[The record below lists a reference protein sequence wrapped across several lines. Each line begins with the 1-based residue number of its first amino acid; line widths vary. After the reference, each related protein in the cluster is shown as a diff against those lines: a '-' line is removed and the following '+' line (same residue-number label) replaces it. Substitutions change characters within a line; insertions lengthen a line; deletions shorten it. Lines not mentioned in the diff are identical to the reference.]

1 MDNEI
6 NARSTRARARKREK
20 ISNAQ
25 ANLVKTDGLS
35 YLDQL
40 HARIESLE
48 AQSRSVQGV
57 GSNTEALSSGPVQ
70 LNARYSSRNPP
81 TSPLG
86 ETRTSSR
93 SESNSLTN
101 ALVTSEPQIKVHRYG
116 HAAYLGHSSTLS
128 FSRNVRN
135 LLQQSSPI
143 ADPGSVSM
151 ERQDR
156 SYART
161 LPPIALDLSSI
172 AFPKLSYAEYLTNTV
187 IVHIGSLY
195 SIFDADIFLQRLRT
209 FYDDRDKDLE
219 IEASLWHI
227 QMLLI
232 LAFGK
237 SIQSREHSDMGPSGM
252 NYFTLAIEAMPDIRR
267 LYEDP
272 LLSIEVLCLSALFMH
287 ATDLLQEA
295 YVTIGQA
302 LRISVTKVLNKGFP
316 EALRSSNFEYQR
328 RLWWTVYC
336 IDRKCAAML
345 GSPSVMRDDD
355 ISIPFPEIKPGD
367 ESQNAFAIHAILSS
381 HLGKILDA
389 IYGVH
394 DQQRNFLLEVKSILS
409 RIAET
414 YVILRQHLPL
424 DVQLPSQPISRE
436 SATLHLLLHQCVILT
451 VRPVLFSLL
460 KPLLTSNAPIP
471 DARHSSSPFE
481 SMLKMCIESAVQILK
496 IMSILKQQMMCDIF
510 LPYDIDALFS
520 AAFALILIDIIRPA
534 NELLWDLPQV
544 MNLLGEFVSRRVAP
558 AQAYR
563 SDLVQ
568 ILELHTK
575 LRGSNCRQHQVTGN
589 MFNVSLVPGL
599 DEYAITH
606 PGQLVAHSQPQL
618 DLMQLWSTYS
628 LPRQSH
634 VRIIFSL
641 SLNRMLI
648 RSASYWATTQ
658 AIKANGMVFLSG
670 QIPADSQ
677 ARLIEGTIAE
687 KTHKMCQNA
696 KAILE
701 EAGSSLDKVARV
713 YFQNMDDMKD
723 MNEVYAEYFPHKPA
737 RSACESPRLPAGAS
751 MEMDIIALQ

>member
-1 MDNEI
+1 MPMSSIVRSEVKQMDNEI
-6 NARSTRARARKREK
+6 NVPSTRARTRKREK
-20 ISNAQ
+20 ISNA
-25 ANLVKTDGLS
+25 

-48 AQSRSVQGV
+48 AQSRSVQGLN
-57 GSNTEALSSGPVQ
+57 STTEALSSGSVQ
-70 LNARYSSRNPP
+70 LNARYPSRNPP
-81 TSPLG
+81 QSPLG
-86 ETRTSSR
+86 ETRTPSR
-93 SESNSLTN
+93 SESSSLTN
-101 ALVTSEPQIKVHRYG
+101 TLVTSEPQIKVHRYG

-135 LLQQSSPI
+135 LLQRSSPI
-143 ADPGSVSM
+143 ADPGSISM
-151 ERQDR
+151 ERQDI
-156 SYART
+156 SYTRT
-161 LPPIALDLSSI
+161 LPPIALDLSNI
-172 AFPKLSYAEYLTNTV
+172 ALPKLSYAEYLTNTV

-195 SIFDADIFLQRLRT
+195 SIIDADMFLQRLRR

-219 IEASLWHI
+219 IDASLWHI

-237 SIQSREHSDMGPSGM
+237 SIQSREHSEMGPSGM
-252 NYFTLAIEAMPDIRR
+252 TYFTLAIEAMPDIRR

-272 LLSIEVLCLSALFMH
+272 LLSIEVLCLAALFMH

-302 LRISVTKVLNKGFP
+302 LRISVTKVLHKRFP

-389 IYGVH
+389 IYG
-394 DQQRNFLLEVKSILS
+394 
-409 RIAET
+409 
-414 YVILRQHLPL
+414 
-424 DVQLPSQPISRE
+424 
-436 SATLHLLLHQCVILT
+436 CVILT

-460 KPLLTSNAPIP
+460 KPLLASNAPIP
-471 DARHSSSPFE
+471 DGRHSSSPFE

-496 IMSILKQQMMCDIF
+496 IMSILKQHMMCDIF

-520 AAFALILIDIIRPA
+520 GAFALILIDIIRPA

-575 LRGSNCRQHQVTGN
+575 LRGNNCRQHQDTGT
-589 MFNVSLVPGL
+589 MFNMSLVPGL
-599 DEYAITH
+599 DEYAITQ
-606 PGQLVAHSQPQL
+606 PGQLGISPDPLWANIRDGNGVGDPAHPNTILSVIDDLNVEGFDISDTDML
-618 DLMQLWSTYS
+618 D
-628 LPRQSH
+628 
-634 VRIIFSL
+634 
-641 SLNRMLI
+641 
-648 RSASYWATTQ
+648 
-658 AIKANGMVFLSG
+658 
-670 QIPADSQ
+670 
-677 ARLIEGTIAE
+677 
-687 KTHKMCQNA
+687 NA
-696 KAILE
+696 WMW
-701 EAGSSLDKVARV
+701 D
-713 YFQNMDDMKD
+713 MDDMST
-723 MNEVYAEYFPHKPA
+723 N
-737 RSACESPRLPAGAS
+737 
-751 MEMDIIALQ
+751 I

>member
-1 MDNEI
+1 MPMSSIVRSEVEQMDNEI
-6 NARSTRARARKREK
+6 NVRSTRARARKREK
-20 ISNAQ
+20 ISNA
-25 ANLVKTDGLS
+25 

-48 AQSRSVQGV
+48 AQSRSVQGLN
-57 GSNTEALSSGPVQ
+57 STTEALSSGSVQ
-70 LNARYSSRNPP
+70 LNARYPSINPP
-81 TSPLG
+81 QSPLG
-86 ETRTSSR
+86 ETRTPSR
-93 SESNSLTN
+93 SESSSLTN
-101 ALVTSEPQIKVHRYG
+101 TLVTSEPQIKVHRYG
-116 HAAYLGHSSTLS
+116 HAGASAVFYLEETDMLTALAYLGHSSTLS

-135 LLQQSSPI
+135 LLQRSSPI

-151 ERQDR
+151 ERQDI
-156 SYART
+156 SYTRT
-161 LPPIALDLSSI
+161 LPPIALDLSGI
-172 AFPKLSYAEYLTNTV
+172 ALPKLSYAEYLTNTV

-195 SIFDADIFLQRLRT
+195 SIFDADVFLQRLRR

-219 IEASLWHI
+219 IDASLWHI

-237 SIQSREHSDMGPSGM
+237 SIQSREHSEMGPSGM
-252 NYFTLAIEAMPDIRR
+252 TYFTLAIEAMPDIRR

-272 LLSIEVLCLSALFMH
+272 LLSIEVLCLAALFMH

-302 LRISVTKVLNKGFP
+302 LRISVTKVLNKRFP

-389 IYGVH
+389 IYG
-394 DQQRNFLLEVKSILS
+394 
-409 RIAET
+409 
-414 YVILRQHLPL
+414 
-424 DVQLPSQPISRE
+424 
-436 SATLHLLLHQCVILT
+436 CVILT

-460 KPLLTSNAPIP
+460 KPLLASNAPIP
-471 DARHSSSPFE
+471 DGRHSSSPFE

-575 LRGSNCRQHQVTGN
+575 LRGNNCRQHQDTGT
-589 MFNVSLVPGL
+589 MFNMSLVPGL
-599 DEYAITH
+599 DEYAITQ
-606 PGQLVAHSQPQL
+606 PGQLGISPDPLWANIRDGNVAGDPAHPNTILSVIDDLNVEGFDISDTDML
-618 DLMQLWSTYS
+618 DNAWI
-628 LPRQSH
+628 RA
-634 VRIIFSL
+634 FSA
-641 SLNRMLI
+641 SI
-648 RSASYWATTQ
+648 RSFAAMEHVFSPKAVAPIGPYTQ

-687 KTHKMCQNA
+687 RTHKMCQNA
-696 KAILE
+696 KAVLE
-701 EAGSSLDKVARV
+701 EAGSSLDKAVRV
-713 YFQNMDDMKD
+713 YFQNMDDMKE

>member
-6 NARSTRARARKREK
+6 NVRSTRTRARKREK
-20 ISNAQ
+20 ISNACIGCR
-25 ANLVKTDGLS
+25 NSKTRCSGRHPCERCIRRKETCVFEEKEKKVAVSVD

-48 AQSRSVQGV
+48 AQSRSVQGLD
-57 GSNTEALSSGPVQ
+57 SNTEALSSSSVQ
-70 LNARYSSRNPP
+70 LNARPSLRNPP
-81 TSPLG
+81 DSPLN
-86 ETRTSSR
+86 ETGTPSR
-93 SESNSLTN
+93 SESSSLTN
-101 ALVTSEPQIKVHRYG
+101 TLVTSGPQIKVHRYG
-116 HAAYLGHSSTLS
+116 HVAYLGHSSTLS

-151 ERQDR
+151 ERQDI
-156 SYART
+156 SYTRT
-161 LPPIALDLSSI
+161 LPPIGLDLSSI
-172 AFPKLSYAEYLTNTV
+172 ALPKPSYAEYLTSTV

-195 SIFDADIFLQRLRT
+195 SIFDADIFLQRMRR
-209 FYDDRDKDLE
+209 FYDDRDKGLE
-219 IEASLWHI
+219 ADASLWHI
-227 QMLLI
+227 QMLLV

-237 SIQSREHSDMGPSGM
+237 SIQSREHSEMGPSGM
-252 NYFTLAIEAMPDIRR
+252 AYFTLAIEAMPDIRR

-272 LLSIEVLCLSALFMH
+272 LLSIEVLCLAALFMH

-302 LRISVTKVLNKGFP
+302 LRISVTKVLNKKFP

-414 YVILRQHLPL
+414 YIVLRQHLPL
-424 DVQLPSQPISRE
+424 DVQQPGQPISRE

-460 KPLLTSNAPIP
+460 KPLLALGAPVP
-471 DARHSSSPFE
+471 NARHSSSPFE
-481 SMLKMCIESAVQILK
+481 SMLRMCIESAVQILM

-575 LRGSNCRQHQVTGN
+575 LRGNNSRQHQDTGN

-606 PGQLVAHSQPQL
+606 PGQLGISP
-618 DLMQLWSTYS
+618 DPLWSNIRDGNGVGDPAHPNT
-628 LPRQSH
+628 
-634 VRIIFSL
+634 IL
-641 SLNRMLI
+641 SVIDDLNVEGFDILDTAML
-648 RSASYWATTQ
+648 
-658 AIKANGMVFLSG
+658 
-670 QIPADSQ
+670 D
-677 ARLIEGTIAE
+677 
-687 KTHKMCQNA
+687 NA
-696 KAILE
+696 WMW
-701 EAGSSLDKVARV
+701 D
-713 YFQNMDDMKD
+713 MDDMST
-723 MNEVYAEYFPHKPA
+723 N
-737 RSACESPRLPAGAS
+737 
-751 MEMDIIALQ
+751 I

>member
-6 NARSTRARARKREK
+6 NVRSTRAQVRRREK
-20 ISNAQ
+20 INNACISCRNSK
-25 ANLVKTDGLS
+25 ARCSGKHPCDRCIRRKETCVFEEKEKKAAVSVN

-40 HARIESLE
+40 HARIELLE
-48 AQSRSVQGV
+48 AQLQSQSARDKTPDAGSNSVQLEHQEIPSPSR
-57 GSNTEALSSGPVQ
+57 GSSEGPSGLNGRSQSEAL
-70 LNARYSSRNPP
+70 
-81 TSPLG
+81 
-86 ETRTSSR
+86 
-93 SESNSLTN
+93 TN
-101 ALVTSEPQIKVHRYG
+101 TLVTSEPQIKVHRYG

-151 ERQDR
+151 ERQDI
-156 SYART
+156 SYIRT

-172 AFPKLSYAEYLTNTV
+172 PLPKLSYAKYLTNTV

-195 SIFDADIFLQRLRT
+195 SIFDSEKFLRRLQS
-209 FYDDRDKDLE
+209 FYDGRE
-219 IEASLWHI
+219 NGSVPEANLWHI
-227 QMLLI
+227 QMLMV

-237 SIQSREHSDMGPSGM
+237 SIQSREHSEMGPSGM
-252 NYFTLAIEAMPDIRR
+252 SYFTSAVEAMPDIRR

-272 LLSIEVLCLSALFMH
+272 LLSIEILCLSALFMH

-302 LRISVTKVLNKGFP
+302 LRMSVTKVLNKQFP
-316 EALRSSNFEYQR
+316 EALRSPDTEYQR

-336 IDRKCAAML
+336 IDRKSAAML
-345 GSPSVMRDDD
+345 GSPSVMRDED
-355 ISIPFPEIKPGD
+355 ISIPFPAIKPGD

-381 HLGKILDA
+381 HLGKILDV

-394 DQQRNFLLEVKSILS
+394 DQQCNFLVEVKSILS
-409 RIAET
+409 GIADT
-414 YVILRQHLPL
+414 YGILREHLPL
-424 DVQLPSQPISRE
+424 DIQQQSQPLSRE

-460 KPLLTSNAPIP
+460 KPLLTATGPETNTRCSP
-471 DARHSSSPFE
+471 SPFE

-496 IMSILKQQMMCDIF
+496 IMSMLKQQMMCDIF

-544 MNLLGEFVSRRVAP
+544 MSLLGEFVSRRVAP

-575 LRGSNCRQHQVTGN
+575 IRGDNNDQGPDSRSAFDLGV
-589 MFNVSLVPGL
+589 VPGL
-599 DEYAITH
+599 AGYAIAHSGQADISPDPLWSFIREGNEAATSTH
-606 PGQLVAHSQPQL
+606 P
-618 DLMQLWSTYS
+618 D
-628 LPRQSH
+628 
-634 VRIIFSL
+634 
-641 SLNRMLI
+641 
-648 RSASYWATTQ
+648 
-658 AIKANGMVFLSG
+658 
-670 QIPADSQ
+670 
-677 ARLIEGTIAE
+677 
-687 KTHKMCQNA
+687 
-696 KAILE
+696 AILSVIDDLNVE
-701 EAGSSLDKVARV
+701 GFNSLDTAMLGDGWIWDLD
-713 YFQNMDDMKD
+713 NMST
-723 MNEVYAEYFPHKPA
+723 N
-737 RSACESPRLPAGAS
+737 
-751 MEMDIIALQ
+751 I

>member
-1 MDNEI
+1 MSSIVRSEVEQMDNEI
-6 NARSTRARARKREK
+6 NVRSTRARARKREK
-20 ISNAQ
+20 ISNACI
-25 ANLVKTDGLS
+25 ACRNSKTRCSGRHPCERCIRRNETCVFEEKEKKVAVSVD

-48 AQSRSVQGV
+48 AQSRSVQGLN
-57 GSNTEALSSGPVQ
+57 STTEALSSGSMQ
-70 LNARYSSRNPP
+70 LNARYPSINPP
-81 TSPLG
+81 QSPLG
-86 ETRTSSR
+86 ETRTPSR
-93 SESNSLTN
+93 SESSSLTN
-101 ALVTSEPQIKVHRYG
+101 TLVTSEPQIKVHRYG
-116 HAAYLGHSSTLS
+116 HAGASAVFYLEETDMLTALAYLGHSSTLS

-135 LLQQSSPI
+135 LLQRSSPI

-151 ERQDR
+151 ERQDI
-156 SYART
+156 SYTRT
-161 LPPIALDLSSI
+161 LPPIALDLSGI
-172 AFPKLSYAEYLTNTV
+172 ALPKLSYAEYLTNTV

-195 SIFDADIFLQRLRT
+195 SIFDADVFLQRLRR

-219 IEASLWHI
+219 IDASLWHI

-237 SIQSREHSDMGPSGM
+237 SIQSREHSEMGPSGM
-252 NYFTLAIEAMPDIRR
+252 TYFTLAIEAMPDIRR

-272 LLSIEVLCLSALFMH
+272 LLSIEVLCLAALFMH

-302 LRISVTKVLNKGFP
+302 LRISVTKVLNKRFP

-394 DQQRNFLLEVKSILS
+394 DHQRSFLLEVKSILS

-424 DVQLPSQPISRE
+424 DVQQPSQPVSRE
-436 SATLHLLLHQCVILT
+436 
-451 VRPVLFSLL
+451 PVLFSLL
-460 KPLLTSNAPIP
+460 KPLLASNAPIP
-471 DARHSSSPFE
+471 DGRHSSSPFE
-481 SMLKMCIESAVQILK
+481 SMLKMCIESAVQILN

-575 LRGSNCRQHQVTGN
+575 LRGNNCRQHQDTGT
-589 MFNVSLVPGL
+589 MFNMSLVPGL
-599 DEYAITH
+599 DEYAITQ
-606 PGQLVAHSQPQL
+606 PGQLGISPDPLWANIRDGNVAGDPAHPNTILSVIDDLNVEGFDISDTDML
-618 DLMQLWSTYS
+618 D
-628 LPRQSH
+628 
-634 VRIIFSL
+634 
-641 SLNRMLI
+641 
-648 RSASYWATTQ
+648 
-658 AIKANGMVFLSG
+658 
-670 QIPADSQ
+670 
-677 ARLIEGTIAE
+677 
-687 KTHKMCQNA
+687 NA
-696 KAILE
+696 WMW
-701 EAGSSLDKVARV
+701 D
-713 YFQNMDDMKD
+713 MDDMST
-723 MNEVYAEYFPHKPA
+723 N
-737 RSACESPRLPAGAS
+737 
-751 MEMDIIALQ
+751 I

>member
-1 MDNEI
+1 ML
-6 NARSTRARARKREK
+6 T
-20 ISNAQ
+20 
-25 ANLVKTDGLS
+25 
-35 YLDQL
+35 
-40 HARIESLE
+40 
-48 AQSRSVQGV
+48 
-57 GSNTEALSSGPVQ
+57 AL
-70 LNARYSSRNPP
+70 
-81 TSPLG
+81 
-86 ETRTSSR
+86 
-93 SESNSLTN
+93 
-101 ALVTSEPQIKVHRYG
+101 
-116 HAAYLGHSSTLS
+116 AYLGHSSTLS

-135 LLQQSSPI
+135 LLQRSSPI

-151 ERQDR
+151 ERQDI
-156 SYART
+156 SYTRT

-172 AFPKLSYAEYLTNTV
+172 ALPKLSYAEYLTNTV

-195 SIFDADIFLQRLRT
+195 SIFDADMFLQRLRR

-219 IEASLWHI
+219 IDATLWHI

-237 SIQSREHSDMGPSGM
+237 SIQSREHSEMGPSGM
-252 NYFTLAIEAMPDIRR
+252 TYFTLAIEAMPDIRR

-272 LLSIEVLCLSALFMH
+272 LLSIEVLCLAALFMH

-302 LRISVTKVLNKGFP
+302 LRISVTKVLNKRFP

-355 ISIPFPEIKPGD
+355 ISIPFPEIKSGD

-389 IYGVH
+389 IYG
-394 DQQRNFLLEVKSILS
+394 
-409 RIAET
+409 
-414 YVILRQHLPL
+414 
-424 DVQLPSQPISRE
+424 
-436 SATLHLLLHQCVILT
+436 CVILT

-460 KPLLTSNAPIP
+460 KPLLASNAPIP
-471 DARHSSSPFE
+471 DGRHSSSPFE

-575 LRGSNCRQHQVTGN
+575 LRGNNSRQHQDTGT
-589 MFNVSLVPGL
+589 MFNMSLVPGL
-599 DEYAITH
+599 DEYAITQ
-606 PGQLVAHSQPQL
+606 PGQLVIDDLNVEGFDISDTDML
-618 DLMQLWSTYS
+618 D
-628 LPRQSH
+628 
-634 VRIIFSL
+634 
-641 SLNRMLI
+641 
-648 RSASYWATTQ
+648 
-658 AIKANGMVFLSG
+658 
-670 QIPADSQ
+670 
-677 ARLIEGTIAE
+677 
-687 KTHKMCQNA
+687 NA
-696 KAILE
+696 WMW
-701 EAGSSLDKVARV
+701 D
-713 YFQNMDDMKD
+713 MDDMST
-723 MNEVYAEYFPHKPA
+723 N
-737 RSACESPRLPAGAS
+737 
-751 MEMDIIALQ
+751 I

>member
-6 NARSTRARARKREK
+6 NVRSTRARARKREK
-20 ISNAQ
+20 ISNA
-25 ANLVKTDGLS
+25 

-48 AQSRSVQGV
+48 TQSRSVQGLN
-57 GSNTEALSSGPVQ
+57 SNTEALSSGSVQ
-70 LNARYSSRNPP
+70 LNARYLSRNPP
-81 TSPLG
+81 QSPLG
-86 ETRTSSR
+86 ETRTPSR
-93 SESNSLTN
+93 SDLSSLTN
-101 ALVTSEPQIKVHRYG
+101 TLVTSEPQIKVHRYG

-151 ERQDR
+151 ERQDI
-156 SYART
+156 SYTRT
-161 LPPIALDLSSI
+161 LPPIALGLSSI

-195 SIFDADIFLQRLRT
+195 SIFDADIFLQRLRR
-209 FYDDRDKDLE
+209 FYDARDKGLE
-219 IEASLWHI
+219 IDASLWHI

-237 SIQSREHSDMGPSGM
+237 SIQSREHFEMGPSGM

-272 LLSIEVLCLSALFMH
+272 LLSIEVLCLAALFMH

-302 LRISVTKVLNKGFP
+302 LRISVTKVLNKRFP

-345 GSPSVMRDDD
+345 GSPSVMRDD

-414 YVILRQHLPL
+414 YAILRQHLPL
-424 DVQLPSQPISRE
+424 DVRQPGQPISRE

-460 KPLLTSNAPIP
+460 KPLLTSNASIP

-496 IMSILKQQMMCDIF
+496 IMSILKQQMMCDTF

-575 LRGSNCRQHQVTGN
+575 LRGNNSRQHQATGN
-589 MFNVSLVPGL
+589 MFNMSLVPGL
-599 DEYAITH
+599 DEYAISH
-606 PGQLVAHSQPQL
+606 PGQLVIDDLNVEGFDISETDML
-618 DLMQLWSTYS
+618 D
-628 LPRQSH
+628 
-634 VRIIFSL
+634 
-641 SLNRMLI
+641 
-648 RSASYWATTQ
+648 
-658 AIKANGMVFLSG
+658 
-670 QIPADSQ
+670 
-677 ARLIEGTIAE
+677 
-687 KTHKMCQNA
+687 NA
-696 KAILE
+696 WMW
-701 EAGSSLDKVARV
+701 D
-713 YFQNMDDMKD
+713 MDDMST
-723 MNEVYAEYFPHKPA
+723 N
-737 RSACESPRLPAGAS
+737 
-751 MEMDIIALQ
+751 I